1 MFPNGCILCIKD
13 LTNVKLSQTI
23 FTLSLVLVCCVVVT
37 NYHSFDGLQQCRFV
51 IRCEWVVNEWMSDG
65 TGRRPPGRCRSVSS
79 AGSPFPH
86 VPDLPWCSI
95 QSKHKLFVLF
105 QVPLPTLWPP
115 VTHGPS
121 RDCHRAGKGRAIQSV
136 RNVRS
141 RLHKPAAKV
150 FRWAVWTAWN
160 GQWWWG
166 AHWAWGPLRVYC
178 WSSSEPKPWLIHQR
192 GIVEWSTL
200 WADVNT
206 SCVSLVWFVTFL
218 MFNVSNIWC

>member
-1 MFPNGCILCIKD
+1 MNVSKWLYSLHQRLDKCKILPNYIHSLPCIGLLCGC
-13 LTNVKLSQTI
+13 NKLPQLWRLITMPI
-23 FTLSLVLVCCVVVT
+23 CHPL
-37 NYHSFDGLQQCRFV
+37 
-51 IRCEWVVNEWMSDG
+51 WMSDS

-95 QSKHKLFVLF
+95 HSKHKLFVLF

-115 VTHGPS
+115 VTHGPA
-121 RDCHRAGKGRAIQSV
+121 RDGHRVGKGRAIQSV

-192 GIVEWSTL
+192 GL
-200 WADVNT
+200 
-206 SCVSLVWFVTFL
+206 
-218 MFNVSNIWC
+218 